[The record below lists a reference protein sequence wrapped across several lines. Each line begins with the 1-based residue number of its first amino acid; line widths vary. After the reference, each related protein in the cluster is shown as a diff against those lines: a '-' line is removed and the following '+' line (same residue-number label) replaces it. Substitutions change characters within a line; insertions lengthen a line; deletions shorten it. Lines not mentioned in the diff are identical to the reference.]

1 MNASGVFVYFARMN
15 FYEKLVMTRM
25 VGGGIK
31 KRARLTGAS
40 QREQVK
46 LKKVRGC
53 LMKKKT
59 ALWNR
64 FKVRLILGM
73 FYRRELF
80 SAPCLDD
87 I

>member
-1 MNASGVFVYFARMN
+1 MN
-15 FYEKLVMTRM
+15 FYEKLVMTRI
-25 VGGGIK
+25 VGGIK

-59 ALWNR
+59 AQ
-64 FKVRLILGM
+64 
-73 FYRRELF
+73 
-80 SAPCLDD
+80 
-87 I
+87 

>member
-15 FYEKLVMTRM
+15 FYEKLVMTRI
-25 VGGGIK
+25 VGGIK

-59 ALWNR
+59 AQ
-64 FKVRLILGM
+64 
-73 FYRRELF
+73 
-80 SAPCLDD
+80 
-87 I
+87 

>member
-15 FYEKLVMTRM
+15 FYEKLVMTRI
-25 VGGGIK
+25 VGGIK
-31 KRARLTGAS
+31 KRARLTGVS

-59 ALWNR
+59 AQ
-64 FKVRLILGM
+64 
-73 FYRRELF
+73 
-80 SAPCLDD
+80 
-87 I
+87 

>member
-1 MNASGVFVYFARMN
+1 MN

-25 VGGGIK
+25 VGGIK

-73 FYRRELF
+73 FL
-80 SAPCLDD
+80 
-87 I
+87 

>member
-15 FYEKLVMTRM
+15 LYEKFVMTRI
-25 VGGGIK
+25 VGGIK

-59 ALWNR
+59 AQ
-64 FKVRLILGM
+64 
-73 FYRRELF
+73 
-80 SAPCLDD
+80 
-87 I
+87 

>member
-1 MNASGVFVYFARMN
+1 MHASGVFVYFARMN
-15 FYEKLVMTRM
+15 FYEKLVMTRI
-25 VGGGIK
+25 VGGIK

-59 ALWNR
+59 AQ
-64 FKVRLILGM
+64 
-73 FYRRELF
+73 
-80 SAPCLDD
+80 
-87 I
+87 